1 MLRAAL
7 VLFVLTLS
15 PGWAADVVTMQD
27 PNSGLYSWK
36 IVDRGFSLELIQL
49 PPDFIRAVYA
59 SRDLPPAMI
68 EEVAG
73 YCAFGSIARNQATFP
88 LSYRVADW
96 RAVTADGV
104 QHRLRTKSEWLKH
117 WKKMGV
123 DFGFSILPDAM
134 TFDEGDWAQGFTT
147 VKLARG
153 THFDLIYTWRQ
164 HGKKFSGKLHN
175 LVCTSDAPKQP

>member
-15 PGWAADVVTMQD
+15 PGWAADVVTTQD

-59 SRDLPPAMI
+59 SRDLPSAMI

-88 LSYRVADW
+88 LSYRVAD
-96 RAVTADGV
+96 
-104 QHRLRTKSEWLKH
+104 
-117 WKKMGV
+117 
-123 DFGFSILPDAM
+123 
-134 TFDEGDWAQGFTT
+134 
-147 VKLARG
+147 
-153 THFDLIYTWRQ
+153 
-164 HGKKFSGKLHN
+164 
-175 LVCTSDAPKQP
+175 